1 MASFLSGPFFL
12 IPASRARLPPG
23 PPSATERAFENAIN
37 WRSSPKNTFCC
48 PASLPSCVNLH
59 SIASKIRPVAMKTP
73 PTLESDYK
81 PCQRERT
88 SGEDRSTDYAQP
100 LKRIDMRLR
109 MKLRG
114 TRRPHTFGYAAHTVE
129 QP

>member
-48 PASLPSCVNLH
+48 PASLPSCVDLH

-81 PCQRERT
+81 PRQRQRT
-88 SGEDRSTDYAQP
+88 NGEDRITDYAQP

-109 MKLRG
+109 KKFCG
-114 TRRPHTFGYAAHTVE
+114 TRVPHTFVYAGNSLE
-129 QP
+129 